1 MYVDKMGECDAER
14 VVLTVVQITERYPI
28 HDLCLR
34 QSVLRK
40 VHWLLYSVD
49 DKVYNLVNRGIN

>member
-40 VHWLLYSVD
+40 VH
-49 DKVYNLVNRGIN
+49 